1 MVPQPAHVLDELAAV
16 IDQGVVD
23 GNDAVRAVA
32 GVRIV
37 LQPGQTAVVE
47 LCRVPVRLD
56 EPAVEARL
64 IRGDSEL
71 AIDGAYVFSLC
82 YHQAGEIFGKMTAG
96 GSVGKDIAEKFQCL
110 IHKGWE
116 VHSRRHRKAPLRKS

>member
-1 MVPQPAHVLDELAAV
+1 MGMVPQPAHVLDELAAV

-37 LQPGQTAVVE
+37 LQPVQTAVVE
-47 LCRVPVRLD
+47 SHRIPVRLD
-56 EPAVEARL
+56 QPAVEARL
-64 IRGDSEL
+64 IRGGGKL

-96 GSVGKDIAEKFQCL
+96 GFVVKDIAEKSQCL
-110 IHKGWE
+110 
-116 VHSRRHRKAPLRKS
+116 